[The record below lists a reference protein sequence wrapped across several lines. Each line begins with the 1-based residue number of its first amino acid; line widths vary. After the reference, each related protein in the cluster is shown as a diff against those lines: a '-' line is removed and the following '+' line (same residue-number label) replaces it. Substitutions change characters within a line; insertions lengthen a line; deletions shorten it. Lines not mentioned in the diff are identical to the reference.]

1 MSPIITAI
9 TAPLTRA
16 IAALVITSTTLTGC
30 GLKTVR
36 QSAATHEGADATA
49 QHLIAGREVRRASS
63 ITGAVVTDIPYVD
76 VNPVQSRPR
85 YPASFRRNVTLN
97 EPLGVAM
104 PVLARR
110 IESMLGVN
118 VDYQAEVTDATDK
131 GDARPSMAPPL
142 HRGDAVNLPPLELLL
157 STAPSSS
164 IPIAYTGQAVGLF
177 DTIASATESYWRYE
191 PATQTVMFYR
201 YLVES
206 FRVPA
211 VQGESSSSAKMG
223 GVNNSSSGGD
233 QDGQMLSMASAEGQH
248 NTDGSVWKDIETTL
262 EALVSSDGAFTTNP
276 VLGTVTVRDRPDRM
290 GQIRR
295 WLNETADAMSRQVD
309 VEMTIYRVTTRE
321 SDARGVNL
329 FAAFQHTA
337 DKYGLVFSGTQG
349 AGGMDGGS
357 ASMGIIVDENSRFG
371 GSQMIFEALSTLGNT
386 SVEQSASVMT
396 ANNQPAPFKVVR
408 RISYLRE
415 VSQGVSQGL
424 GNSAVNTGPTLT
436 PGTVETGL
444 NMYVIPHVQSDGKRL
459 RMKLMASIS
468 SLERMNQVG
477 TSDNFIQTPET
488 ASREFQNETW
498 LNSGET
504 LVLASFHQADSGLDS
519 SGPLNSKLWGAGGNR
534 RASHGREIMVIAIR
548 PIVSASRSRI

>member
-1 MSPIITAI
+1 MKSLAMKNL

-16 IAALVITSTTLTGC
+16 IAALVISTTTLTGC

-36 QSAATHEGADATA
+36 QSAATHESADATA
-49 QHLIAGREVRRASS
+49 QQLIAGRDARRATS

-76 VNPVQSRPR
+76 VNPVQTRPR
-85 YPASFRRNVTLN
+85 YPSSFRRNVTLN

-110 IESMLGVN
+110 IEAMLGVN
-118 VDYQAEVTDATDK
+118 VEYQAEVTETGDK
-131 GDARPSMAPPL
+131 GDARPALAPPL
-142 HRGDAVNLPPLELLL
+142 NRGDAVNLPPLELLL
-157 STAPSSS
+157 STAPSTA
-164 IPIAYTGQAVGLF
+164 IPIAYTGQAIGLF

-191 PATQTVMFYR
+191 PSTQTVLFYR

-206 FRVPA
+206 FRIPA

-223 GVNNSSSGGD
+223 GVNNSSGGGD

-248 NTDGSVWKDIETTL
+248 NTDGSAWKDIETTL
-262 EALVSSDGAFTTNP
+262 QALVSSDGAFTTNP

-309 VEMTIYRVTTRE
+309 VEMTIYRVTTRDT
-321 SDARGVNL
+321 DARGVNL
-329 FAAFQHTA
+329 FAAFQSAA
-337 DKYGLVFSGTQG
+337 DKYGLIFSGTQG
-349 AGGMDGGS
+349 GMDAGS
-357 ASMGIIVDENSRFG
+357 GSMGIIVDEDSRFG

-424 GNSAVNTGPTLT
+424 GNTAVNTGPTLT

-477 TSDNFIQTPET
+477 TTDNFIQTPET
-488 ASREFQNETW
+488 ASREFQNEVW

-504 LVLASFHQADSGLDS
+504 VVLASFHQADSGLDS

-548 PIVSASRSRI
+548 PIVSAARSRI

>member
-1 MSPIITAI
+1 MPILTSS
-9 TAPLTRA
+9 PLTKA
-16 IAALVITSTTLTGC
+16 AALLVMTTTTLTGC
-30 GLKTVR
+30 GLHTVR
-36 QSAATHEGADATA
+36 TSEAAHENADATA
-49 QHLIAGREVRRASS
+49 QQLIAGRDARRASS

-76 VNPVQSRPR
+76 VNPVPSRPR
-85 YPASFRRNVTLN
+85 YPGSFRRNVTLN

-118 VDYQAEVTDATDK
+118 VEYQAEVTDAL
-131 GDARPSMAPPL
+131 GDDTARPSFAPPVN
-142 HRGDAVNLPPLELLL
+142 RGDAVNLPPLELLL
-157 STAPSSS
+157 GSAPKTS

-191 PATQTVMFYR
+191 PGTQTVMFYR

-206 FRVPA
+206 FRIPA

-223 GVNNSSSGGD
+223 GVNSSSSGGD
-233 QDGQMLSMASAEGQH
+233 QAGQMLSMATAEGQH
-248 NTDGSVWKDIETTL
+248 DTNGSAWKDIETTL
-262 EALVSSDGAFTTNP
+262 EALVSEDGAFTSNP

-309 VEMTIYRVTTRE
+309 VEMTIYRVTTRDT
-321 SDARGVNL
+321 DARGVNL
-329 FAAFQHTA
+329 FAAFQSAA
-337 DKYGLVFSGTQG
+337 DKYGLIFSGTQG
-349 AGGMDGGS
+349 ALESGS
-357 ASMGIIVDENSRFG
+357 ASMGIIVDEDSRFG

-386 SVEQSASVMT
+386 SVQQSASVTT

-415 VSQGVSQGL
+415 VSQGVSQGI

-477 TSDNFIQTPET
+477 TSENFIQTPET
-488 ASREFQNETW
+488 ASREFQNEVW

-504 LVLASFHQADSGLDS
+504 IVLASFHQADSGLDS
-519 SGPLNSKLWGAGGNR
+519 SGPITSRLWGAGGNR